1 MLIKRPTTGTR
12 ASPGGSP
19 LWRLQVLHHHR
30 HNKFCYIAIK
40 LYCFERI
47 RHNCFGGQ
55 ENYCL
60 CIFILFLTLFEN
72 EHLLERKRRMTKKKT
87 KPHVKGP
94 ILSSD
99 RFVPE
104 HKICIFE
111 IQKNRQRVLAQ
122 HHLSKC
128 APGIS

>member
-1 MLIKRPTTGTR
+1 M
-12 ASPGGSP
+12 
-19 LWRLQVLHHHR
+19 
-30 HNKFCYIAIK
+30 
-40 LYCFERI
+40 
-47 RHNCFGGQ
+47 
-55 ENYCL
+55 
-60 CIFILFLTLFEN
+60 FILLLTLFEN